1 MSSFWERLK
10 ISIEAKLNK
19 LMERFE
25 DPIEQLDYAYA
36 KMVQQLHNVNVA
48 LARAIAARKRLEF
61 EVDEIEERVKKLDE
75 NAKDALK
82 LGKDDLAK
90 KALERKH
97 VLLLQKEKIEGKISE
112 MKEEEEE
119 LKRARDDLQSKVEM
133 FKLRKER
140 LKAEYE
146 SAKAQAEVKEMLT
159 GFGDKVVN
167 VARIVDR
174 VEARIRDLEARSAAI
189 DELVAVGGTLDVL
202 EPEERDEIERE
213 LEKAKVEVEVE
224 QELKKLREELS
235 GG

>member
-1 MSSFWERLK
+1 MTGFWERLK
-10 ISIEAKLNK
+10 VSIEAKLNK

-36 KMVQQLHNVNVA
+36 KMVQQLHNVNMA
-48 LARAIAARKRLEF
+48 LARAVTARKRLEF
-61 EVDEIEERVKKLDE
+61 EVEEIEEKIARLDK
-75 NAKDALK
+75 NAKEAMK
-82 LGKDDLAK
+82 IGREDLAR

-97 VLLLQKEKIEGKISE
+97 VLLLQKERIEEKIEE
-112 MKEEEEE
+112 MKKEEED
-119 LKRARDDLQSKVEM
+119 LKKVRDDLESKVEM
-133 FKLRKER
+133 FRARKEQ

-159 GFGDKVVN
+159 GFGDEVVN

-174 VEARIRDLEARSAAI
+174 ADSKIKELEARSAAI
-189 DELVAVGGTLDVL
+189 DELIAVGGTLDVL

-213 LEKAKVEVEVE
+213 LERARIESSIEE
-224 QELKKLREELS
+224 ELKKLKEEVS